1 MGSKTLKHKAFFL
14 SPSLQSMTF
23 LGRGPAWLLDR
34 SSPNPT
40 QFLNGE
46 PPSWRLPSSQASGR
60 KKGLLKVPLGSHTG
74 TCQLQTVRLCVRR
87 ICFSWSSRA
96 WCPLERFKGQQKKT
110 QAAEGQQRMA
120 QAVGKPQ
127 EAETCTRRLPPFTDP
142 EKSPLQ
148 KLSRA
153 THLRFSDLATVN

>member
-1 MGSKTLKHKAFFL
+1 MLLLSVKAATPDSPQDAIFPPIYHLCLLRDREPRPQTNSVPLSAYSSVPVWPACVLMGSKTLEHKAFFL
-14 SPSLQSMTF
+14 SPSLHSMKF
-23 LGRGPAWLLDR
+23 LGRGRAWLLDR

-87 ICFSWSSRA
+87 ICFS
-96 WCPLERFKGQQKKT
+96 
-110 QAAEGQQRMA
+110 
-120 QAVGKPQ
+120 
-127 EAETCTRRLPPFTDP
+127 
-142 EKSPLQ
+142 
-148 KLSRA
+148 
-153 THLRFSDLATVN
+153 